1 MSIRIA
7 VIESI
12 TVNEDGTLT
21 VQRETIQIPTEQ
33 EIEATL
39 VENAVKILSSQ
50 GWTLTPPQQGTPMY
64 GGIE

>member
-7 VIESI
+7 VMESI

-50 GWTLTPPQQGTPMY
+50 GWTLTPPEAKQ
-64 GGIE
+64 